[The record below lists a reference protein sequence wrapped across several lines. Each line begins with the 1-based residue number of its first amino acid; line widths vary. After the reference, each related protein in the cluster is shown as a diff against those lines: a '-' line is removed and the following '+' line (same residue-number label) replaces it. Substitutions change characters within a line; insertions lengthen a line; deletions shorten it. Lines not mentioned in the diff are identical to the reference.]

1 MAQLKM
7 GDTTLIS
14 DSSGTP
20 IIQSEVGFAA
30 GHILQVVTN
39 TDNTEYGVTTGTT
52 PYEISTLS
60 TTITLKQT
68 NSKVLI
74 NFTFGAVVFQDTGNL
89 GYGKVMF
96 KIGSGSYSDVIP
108 MGAAAVVGSLKH
120 HMAVNY
126 TDQTYQTDAG
136 ASMIVV
142 HSTGISK
149 DTEITYAPFFFG
161 EGTSADLF
169 INRSFRNST
178 ADFASMSSCN
188 LMEIAT

>member
-7 GDTTLIS
+7 GDATIIS

-20 IIQSEVGFAA
+20 TIQSGLNFAA
-30 GHILQVVTN
+30 GHILQAVTN
-39 TDNTEYGVTTGTT
+39 TDNTEYSVTTGTT
-52 PYEISTLS
+52 PYEISSLS

-74 NFTFGAVVFQDTGNL
+74 NFTFGAVVYQDTGNL
-89 GYGKVMF
+89 GYAKVMF
-96 KIGSGSYSDVIP
+96 KIGSGSYSDVTP
-108 MGAAAVVGSLKH
+108 MGAAPVIGSLKH

-126 TDQTYQTDAG
+126 TDQTYQVDAG
-136 ASMIVV
+136 ASMILV
-142 HSTGISK
+142 HSTGLVK

-161 EGTSADLF
+161 EGTSSDLF
-169 INRSFRNST
+169 LNRSFRNS
-178 ADFASMSSCN
+178 AMDFASMSSCN